1 MEINYLGLGADL
13 KQNLFCEFEKNE
25 KVLYVFENASTFYEI
40 KKELL
45 QDAEFNEKI
54 GIFHNFKLMNSY
66 DFNENLFFTD
76 KILIKEEKQ
85 VIFFY
90 NAIKNKIGK
99 KLKVKNYY
107 DIIDVAYNYY
117 NLFAEL
123 QEYKIDAQKIE
134 VENWQREIFENLK
147 EIDRSIKL
155 QVEKKNL
162 ILPYMIRTIEN
173 ISKDFVKK
181 NKKICFVNK
190 VNFTPFEKEIIIYLE
205 ENGAEIKNILQL
217 SKKDFDEKELK
228 IKSGFS
234 ILPKEKFLEKNI
246 DIKIFEYS
254 SKFNQLLGLVK
265 KLSDEKEQCQ
275 IYDVQDI
282 NSDTKRDYQ
291 LLNQKKIIYNL
302 EETLQETKIYKVLD
316 VLCNILNEVRIK
328 KRENGNEYIFK
339 VKELYNGFKLKE
351 FLETFKIENI
361 YWLFQKFVREDYKY
375 LSIEMLKKYL
385 ENESKNFKIKEK
397 IYFNLEKKYKKFEE
411 NFDFDFE
418 NGENKKNKKE
428 KDKKNKEIKEN
439 KKNKKIEEVEEIEK
453 LKKEKNKFS
462 ELKKNINKFIKFLEE
477 LEKIFEIKNLQDYS
491 KFLEEIFD
499 RQKNSG
505 KKIRDKYFE
514 SLSEIAVLEEFEF
527 DNLWDKFFDKENISA
542 GLLKMFLKYLDKKS
556 ISLDLEEIAGQEN
569 DNQYKINEFKTLS
582 ETNKKNIVFL
592 NFQDTFPKGKV
603 NNYLFSQIQ
612 RKKMGLPVP
621 EDVKAIEI
629 FRFLNAIFGAK
640 KVCLSYIKNLDENV
654 DCSGILEEIKLKYD
668 LEINNK
674 NKKISEEEEME
685 FIKNYFIENYKEKK
699 IGKFI
704 QSRLLKDVE
713 ELKNEKITLG
723 YYDYKNLKES
733 EYAYYIDKKLGKV
746 EREKIE
752 EVIDARFFGTI
763 IHSIYENI
771 VKKNKKILEK
781 GNFDISEEEIA
792 SEFEAGIQ
800 SYKYKIPQEY
810 LEFYKNISFEDLK
823 IGIKKYFVDLSNK
836 ISDKSVIKVS
846 SEERIKEKFEK
857 EIDNEKFG
865 NATFNISIDLH
876 IKDEKKDK
884 KEEILVDYKTGN
896 LTQKRIDDAFTQLD
910 FYSIVL
916 GENEY
921 KKYVVD
927 VWDGKIISDSRKDNK
942 KLTKDEV
949 MEVLKKYF
957 EVESDKKVSFYRLG
971 EKNSTLESSNQKK
984 YELILR
990 WEDEN
995 EKSGK

>member
-1 MEINYLGLGADL
+1 M
-13 KQNLFCEFEKNE
+13 
-25 KVLYVFENASTFYEI
+25 
-40 KKELL
+40 
-45 QDAEFNEKI
+45 
-54 GIFHNFKLMNSY
+54 
-66 DFNENLFFTD
+66 
-76 KILIKEEKQ
+76 
-85 VIFFY
+85 
-90 NAIKNKIGK
+90 
-99 KLKVKNYY
+99 
-107 DIIDVAYNYY
+107 
-117 NLFAEL
+117 
-123 QEYKIDAQKIE
+123 
-134 VENWQREIFENLK
+134 
-147 EIDRSIKL
+147 
-155 QVEKKNL
+155 
-162 ILPYMIRTIEN
+162 
-173 ISKDFVKK
+173 
-181 NKKICFVNK
+181 
-190 VNFTPFEKEIIIYLE
+190 
-205 ENGAEIKNILQL
+205 
-217 SKKDFDEKELK
+217 
-228 IKSGFS
+228 
-234 ILPKEKFLEKNI
+234 
-246 DIKIFEYS
+246 
-254 SKFNQLLGLVK
+254 
-265 KLSDEKEQCQ
+265 
-275 IYDVQDI
+275 
-282 NSDTKRDYQ
+282 
-291 LLNQKKIIYNL
+291 
-302 EETLQETKIYKVLD
+302 
-316 VLCNILNEVRIK
+316 
-328 KRENGNEYIFK
+328 
-339 VKELYNGFKLKE
+339 
-351 FLETFKIENI
+351 
-361 YWLFQKFVREDYKY
+361 
-375 LSIEMLKKYL
+375 
-385 ENESKNFKIKEK
+385 
-397 IYFNLEKKYKKFEE
+397 
-411 NFDFDFE
+411 
-418 NGENKKNKKE
+418 
-428 KDKKNKEIKEN
+428 
-439 KKNKKIEEVEEIEK
+439 
-453 LKKEKNKFS
+453 
-462 ELKKNINKFIKFLEE
+462 
-477 LEKIFEIKNLQDYS
+477 QDYS

-499 RQKNSG
+499 RQKNTG

-514 SLSEIAVLEEFEF
+514 ALSEIAVLEEFDF

-685 FIKNYFIENYKEKK
+685 FIKNYFIKDYKEKK

-771 VKKNKKILEK
+771 VKKNKKMLEK

-857 EIDNEKFG
+857 EIDSEKFG
-865 NATFNISIDLH
+865 NAAFSISIDLH